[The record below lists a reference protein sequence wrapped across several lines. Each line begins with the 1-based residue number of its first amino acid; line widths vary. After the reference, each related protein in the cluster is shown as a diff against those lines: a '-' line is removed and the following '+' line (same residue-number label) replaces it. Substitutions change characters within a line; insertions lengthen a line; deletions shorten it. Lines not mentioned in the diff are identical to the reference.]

1 MWGPPQLFFLLALN
15 LFVLDYNSS
24 VAASTAWS
32 GEGVVVCVLVYDSI
46 NQNFNPHCR
55 GSPAGDT
62 EASEEEEHSHGGG
75 RGGKDAVGG
84 LVSPPHPL
92 SQTLTISRQLTAGRD
107 CYLGTMTLDS

>member
-46 NQNFNPHCR
+46 NQNFN
-55 GSPAGDT
+55 
-62 EASEEEEHSHGGG
+62 
-75 RGGKDAVGG
+75 
-84 LVSPPHPL
+84 L
-92 SQTLTISRQLTAGRD
+92 Q
-107 CYLGTMTLDS
+107 